1 MKKLVLLMAAV
12 MTMGFVACT
21 DNGGKKVEEA
31 SAAQTEEVSAA
42 QTEEETSMAAEETSA
57 AQESSAVKA
66 TTDKT
71 EEVKSEASAPA
82 EKK

>member
-42 QTEEETSMAAEETSA
+42 PEEETSMAAEETSA

-66 TTDKT
+66 TTDKA

>member
-42 QTEEETSMAAEETSA
+42 PEEETSMAAEETSA